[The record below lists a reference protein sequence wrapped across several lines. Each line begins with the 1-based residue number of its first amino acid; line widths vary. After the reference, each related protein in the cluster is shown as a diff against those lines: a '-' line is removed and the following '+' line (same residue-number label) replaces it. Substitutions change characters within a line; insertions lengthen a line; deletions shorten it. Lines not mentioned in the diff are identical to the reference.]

1 MTEHDCRFVRER
13 IAVTGQTD
21 DPGLSAHLS
30 SCPGCRAEVV
40 RMKRVFAWL
49 TRDGRVEPS
58 SETDT
63 RIRRLITASRARPVL
78 SPAVALGLA
87 VIGFV
92 ALISALASPAVQA
105 AADGRASA
113 LLILALA
120 SYLVLTT
127 AASVP
132 ILLLHRRRAR
142 QTLEEVAS

>member
-1 MTEHDCRFVRER
+1 
-13 IAVTGQTD
+13 
-21 DPGLSAHLS
+21 
-30 SCPGCRAEVV
+30 
-40 RMKRVFAWL
+40 MKRVFAWL

-58 SETDT
+58 SATDT

-87 VIGFV
+87 VTGFV